1 MNSPTDRP
9 RDGHSSDENSSTH
22 HSSEQHW
29 IAQHSRPVIFLILT
43 FGLLGAYLAFTIPVS
58 VFPETNFPR
67 VLIAVDNGVMPI
79 DQMTVTVTRPIEEA
93 VNSVPGLLTVRSIT
107 SRGSAEVD
115 LYFRWD
121 VDMFQTLQYVNAAIS
136 RVQAELPASAK
147 IEAHRLTF
155 AAFPVIGYSM
165 TSDSMPQT
173 KLWEM
178 ATYEMK
184 PRLNRLDG
192 VSTVIVQGGQEPE
205 FQITPDPAKLLAASV
220 TVSDILDAVRRTNL
234 VDSPGLLERNHQL
247 YLGLVNGQVK
257 TPEEIANAVIK
268 NTPAGIPVRIGD
280 ISTVAADVKPVYTV
294 VTANGKPAVLLNI
307 NRQPDG
313 NTVQVAQE
321 VHDEIDRLRKTLPPG
336 VQIQPF
342 YDQSIIVGDS
352 IKSVRD
358 AILLGLILASIILV
372 VFLRDWGTSL
382 VAGLV
387 IPVTVMVTFIA
398 LKVMGQTFNLMTLG
412 GLAAAVGLVIDD
424 AIVVVENIV
433 LHRDSGQG
441 RLEAI
446 RSALKEITVP
456 LIGST
461 ITPVVVFIPLIV
473 ITGVTGVFFRA
484 LAVTMTVSLLTSLAL
499 AVTWTPTLSQYF
511 IKGKREKDGHPSS
524 ESEAAPGSSA
534 PPENRQEADS
544 EKNEKEDAMKLLA
557 AEEKHLSGFFL
568 RVVNFH
574 ERWLRRALERP
585 LLLIIFSVAL
595 IGASYLC
602 YTFSGSDLLPEMDEG
617 GFTIDYIM
625 PAGSSL
631 AETNRVVSHVEAMLR
646 EVPEVEST
654 SRRTGLQLGLAAVT
668 EANTG
673 DILVKLKAKRKRT
686 IDDIMSDIRADIK
699 QQEPALDVDFIQVL
713 QDMIGDLTSAP
724 QPIEIKLF
732 SQDPKQLEAWAPKVA
747 DAIGKI
753 KGVVDILNGID
764 NTISGPAVTF
774 QVDTSVAA
782 RAGFTA
788 EEVALDAAAILEGEP
803 APTPVVTND
812 RAYPLR
818 VRFPAANR
826 ASLEAMRDTL
836 LVSSSG
842 HTATL
847 GALSSV
853 VESPGQTE
861 VRRENLQRDVAVTAR
876 LEGRSLGS
884 GMADVQ
890 KVIAGLHIPPSI
902 RVEYGGTYAE
912 QQRSFHDLVIVL
924 ILAVL
929 LLFIVLLFEFGT
941 FAAPIAILSS
951 ALLSTSGVFIALLIT
966 RTTFNISSFMGM
978 IMVIGIVAKNGILL
992 LDADQKMRA
1001 LGFDTEKAMLQ
1012 AARRR
1017 LRPIVMTALAT
1028 IAGMLP
1034 LAFAIGAGSQMLQPL
1049 AIAVI
1054 GGVLISMVLSLI
1066 ITPAVHFYLSGKGES
1081 AVAPVPASE

>member
-1 MNSPTDRP
+1 VNSAMAGR
-9 RDGHSSDENSSTH
+9 GQHSTS
-22 HSSEQHW
+22 HW

-43 FGLLGAYLAFTIPVS
+43 LGLLGAYLAFTIPVS
-58 VFPETNFPR
+58 VFPSTDFPR

-115 LYFRWD
+115 LFFRWD
-121 VDMFQTLQYVNAAIS
+121 IDMFQTLQYVNAAIS
-136 RVQAELPASAK
+136 RVQPELPSTAK

-155 AAFPVIGYSM
+155 AAFPIIGYSL

-173 KLWEM
+173 KLWEL

-184 PRLNRLDG
+184 PRLNRLEG

-205 FQITPDPAKLLAASV
+205 FHITPDPAKLLTAGV
-220 TVSDILDAVRRTNL
+220 TVSDILEAVRRTNL

-257 TPEEIANAVIK
+257 TPEEIANAVVK

-280 ISTVAADVKPVYTV
+280 VAVVAPGVKPVYTV

-321 VHDEIDRLRKTLPPG
+321 VHDEIEHLRKTMPIG
-336 VQIQPF
+336 VQIQPY
-342 YDQSIIVGDS
+342 YDQSIIVNDS

-398 LKVMGQTFNLMTLG
+398 LKVMGQSFNLMTLG

-433 LHRDSGQG
+433 LHRDAGQG

-446 RSALKEITVP
+446 SSALKEITVP

-461 ITPVVVFIPLIV
+461 ITPVVVFIPLIA

-484 LAVTMTVSLLTSLAL
+484 LAVTMTVSLLTSLGL

-511 IKGKREKDGHPSS
+511 IKGRPHDAEDDHAAS
-524 ESEAAPGSSA
+524 ETSQPATPL
-534 PPENRQEADS
+534 PPDEDERAHAEND
-544 EKNEKEDAMKLLA
+544 DAIKLLA

-574 ERWLRRALERP
+574 ERWLRRALQRP
-585 LLLIIFSVAL
+585 RLLILFSAGL
-595 IGASYLC
+595 ILVSYVC
-602 YTFSGSDLLPEMDEG
+602 YSFSGSDLLPEMDEG
-617 GFTIDYIM
+617 GFVIDYLM

-631 AETNRVVSHVEAMLR
+631 TETNRVVGHVEEMLR

-654 SRRTGLQLGLAAVT
+654 SRRTGLELGLSAVT
-668 EANTG
+668 EANRG
-673 DILVKLKAKRKRT
+673 DILVKLKAKRSR
-686 IDDIMSDIRADIK
+686 DIEEIIADVRADIK
-699 QQEPALDVDFIQVL
+699 QQEPALEIEFVQVL

-724 QPIEIKLF
+724 EPIQIKLF
-732 SQDPKQLEAWAPKVA
+732 SQDPKQLEEWAPKVA
-747 DAIGKI
+747 ESIGKI
-753 KGVVDILNGID
+753 NGVVDVLNGIE

-774 QVDTSVAA
+774 QVDPSVAA

-788 EEVALDAAAILEGEP
+788 EEVALDASAILEGEP
-803 APTPVVTND
+803 APTPVVAND
-812 RAYPLR
+812 RAYTLR

-836 LVSSSG
+836 LISSTG

-847 GALSSV
+847 GALSAV
-853 VESPGQTE
+853 VENPGQTE

-890 KVIAGLHIPPSI
+890 KVVAGLHIPSSI
-902 RVEYGGTYAE
+902 RVEYGGTYEE

-929 LLFIVLLFEFGT
+929 LLFIVLLFEFGE
-941 FAAPIAILSS
+941 FAAPVAILSS

-1001 LGFDTEKAMLQ
+1001 LSLPAEKAMLQ
-1012 AARRR
+1012 AGRRR

-1066 ITPAVHFYLSGKGES
+1066 ITPAVHFYLSGRDELPD
-1081 AVAPVPASE
+1081 VNPAAISE

>member
-1 MNSPTDRP
+1 
-9 RDGHSSDENSSTH
+9 
-22 HSSEQHW
+22 
-29 IAQHSRPVIFLILT
+29 
-43 FGLLGAYLAFTIPVS
+43 
-58 VFPETNFPR
+58 
-67 VLIAVDNGVMPI
+67 
-79 DQMTVTVTRPIEEA
+79 
-93 VNSVPGLLTVRSIT
+93 
-107 SRGSAEVD
+107 
-115 LYFRWD
+115 
-121 VDMFQTLQYVNAAIS
+121 
-136 RVQAELPASAK
+136 
-147 IEAHRLTF
+147 
-155 AAFPVIGYSM
+155 
-165 TSDSMPQT
+165 
-173 KLWEM
+173 M

-184 PRLNRLDG
+184 PRLNRLEG

-205 FQITPDPAKLLAASV
+205 FHIIPDPAKLLTAGV
-220 TVSDILDAVRRTNL
+220 TVSDILDTVRRTNL
-234 VDSPGLLERNHQL
+234 IDSPGLLEQKHQL
-247 YLGLVNGQVK
+247 FLGLVNGQVK

-268 NTPAGIPVRIGD
+268 NTPAGIPVRVGD
-280 ISTVAADVKPVYTV
+280 IASVASGVKPVYTV

-321 VHDEIDRLRKTLPPG
+321 VHDEIERIRTTLPPG
-336 VQIQPF
+336 VQIEPF
-342 YDQSIIVGDS
+342 YDQSIIVNDS

-358 AILLGLILASIILV
+358 AILLGLILASVILV

-398 LKVMGQTFNLMTLG
+398 LKLMGETFDLMTLG

-433 LHRDSGQG
+433 LHRDAGET
-441 RLEAI
+441 RVEAI
-446 RSALKEITVP
+446 RHALKEITIP

-473 ITGVTGVFFRA
+473 IAGVTGVFFRA
-484 LAVTMTVSLLTSLAL
+484 LAVTMTVSLLASLGL
-499 AVTWTPTLSQYF
+499 AVTWTPTLSQFF
-511 IKGKREKDGHPSS
+511 IKGSSEKGDHPPSGDPTIAERGSENASTKPGASS
-524 ESEAAPGSSA
+524 ESTGDPA
-534 PPENRQEADS
+534 
-544 EKNEKEDAMKLLA
+544 KLLA

-585 LLLIIFSVAL
+585 RLLVIFSIAL
-595 IGASYLC
+595 VVVSYVC

-617 GFTIDYIM
+617 GFVIDYIM

-631 AETNRVVSHVEAMLR
+631 AETNRVVGHVEQMLR

-673 DILVKLKAKRKRT
+673 DILVKLKPKRKR
-686 IDDIMSDIRADIK
+686 DIEDIIADVRADIK
-699 QQEPALDVDFIQVL
+699 HEEPALDIEFIQVL

-724 QPIEIKLF
+724 EPIQIKLF
-732 SQDPKQLEAWAPKVA
+732 SQDPKQLEEWAPKVA
-747 DAIGKI
+747 EAIGKI
-753 KGVVDILNGID
+753 QGVVDVLNGIE
-764 NTISGPAVTF
+764 NTVSGPAVTF
-774 QVDTSVAA
+774 QVDPSVAA

-788 EEVALDAAAILEGEP
+788 EEVALDASAILEGEP
-803 APTPVVTND
+803 APTPVVAND
-812 RAYPLR
+812 RAYTLR
-818 VRFPAANR
+818 VRFPATNR

-836 LVSSSG
+836 LVSSTG

-847 GALSSV
+847 GSLASV
-853 VESPGQTE
+853 VENPGQTE
-861 VRRENLQRDVAVTAR
+861 IRRENLQRDVAVTAR

-890 KVIAGLHIPPSI
+890 KVVAGLHIPASI
-902 RVEYGGTYAE
+902 RVEYGGTYQE
-912 QQRSFHDLVIVL
+912 QQKSFHDLVVVL

-929 LLFIVLLFEFGT
+929 LLFIVLLFEFGA

-951 ALLSTSGVFIALLIT
+951 ALLSTSGVFIALLVT

-992 LDADQKMRA
+992 LDADQKMRG
-1001 LGFDTEKAMLQ
+1001 LGMSAEDAMLQ

-1028 IAGMLP
+1028 VAGMLP

-1049 AIAVI
+1049 AISVI
-1054 GGVLISMVLSLI
+1054 GGVLISMVLSLV
-1066 ITPAVHFYLSGKGES
+1066 ITPAVHYSLGGKNES
-1081 AVAPVPASE
+1081 HLASLASE

>member
-1 MNSPTDRP
+1 MKSSN
-9 RDGHSSDENSSTH
+9 GHSGDAPSTEKRSS
-22 HSSEQHW
+22 SQYW
-29 IAQHSRPVIFLILT
+29 IAQHSRPVIFVILT
-43 FGLLGAYLAFTIPVS
+43 MGLLGAYLAFTIPVS
-58 VFPETNFPR
+58 VFPNTDFPR

-93 VNSVPGLLTVRSIT
+93 VNSVPGLLNVRSIT

-115 LYFRWD
+115 LFFRWD

-136 RVQAELPASAK
+136 RVQPELPSSAK

-155 AAFPVIGYSM
+155 AAFPIIGYSL
-165 TSDSMPQT
+165 TSDTMPQT

-184 PRLNRLDG
+184 PRLNRLEG

-205 FQITPDPAKLLAASV
+205 FHVTPDPAKLLMTGV
-220 TVSDILDAVRRTNL
+220 TVSDILDTVRRTNL
-234 VDSPGLLERNHQL
+234 IDSPGLLERNHQL
-247 YLGLVNGQVK
+247 ELALVSGQVR
-257 TPEEIANAVIK
+257 TPEEIANAVVK
-268 NTPAGIPVRIGD
+268 NTTAGIPVRIGD
-280 ISTVAADVKPVYTV
+280 VAQVAPGVKPVYTV

-313 NTVQVAQE
+313 NTVQVATE
-321 VHDEIDRLRKTLPPG
+321 VHNEIENIRKTLPPG
-336 VQIQPF
+336 IRIEPF
-342 YDQSIIVGDS
+342 YDQSIIVDES
-352 IKSVRD
+352 IRSVRD

-387 IPVTVMVTFIA
+387 IPVTIMVTFIA
-398 LKVMGQTFNLMTLG
+398 LKVLGQTFNLMTLG

-433 LHRDSGQG
+433 LHRDMGQT

-484 LAVTMTVSLLTSLAL
+484 LAVTMTVSLLTSLVL
-499 AVTWTPTLSQYF
+499 AVSWTPTLSQYF
-511 IKGKREKDGHPSS
+511 IKGRRGHDGAEDAETPTHEP
-524 ESEAAPGSSA
+524 ESEALSG
-534 PPENRQEADS
+534 NDEAR
-544 EKNEKEDAMKLLA
+544 KMLA

-568 RVVNFH
+568 RIVNFH
-574 ERWLRRALERP
+574 EHWLRRALERP
-585 LLLIIFSVAL
+585 LFLILFSVAL
-595 IGASYLC
+595 IVAAYVC

-631 AETNRVVSHVEAMLR
+631 AETNRVVSHVEQMLR

-673 DILVKLKAKRKRT
+673 DILVKLKAKRDR
-686 IDDIMSDIRADIK
+686 DIEEIMADIRADIK
-699 QQEPALDVDFIQVL
+699 KEEPALDVDFIQVL

-732 SQDPKQLEAWAPKVA
+732 SQDPKLLEEWAPKVA

-753 KGVVDILNGID
+753 NGVVDLLNGID

-774 QVDTSVAA
+774 QIDPSVAA

-788 EEVALDAAAILEGEP
+788 EEVALDASAILEGEP
-803 APTPVVTND
+803 APTPVIAND
-812 RAYPLR
+812 RAYTLR
-818 VRFPAANR
+818 VRFPSANR

-836 LVSSSG
+836 LVSSTG

-847 GALSSV
+847 GTLATV
-853 VESPGQTE
+853 VENPGQTE

-890 KVIAGLHIPPSI
+890 RVVAGLHIPSNI
-902 RVEYGGTYAE
+902 RVVYGGTFAE

-951 ALLSTSGVFIALLIT
+951 ALLSTSGVFIALIIT

-992 LDADQKMRA
+992 LDADHKLRV
-1001 LGFDTEKAMLQ
+1001 LGLDPEKAMLQ

-1028 IAGMLP
+1028 VAGMLP

-1066 ITPAVHFYLSGKGES
+1066 ITPAVHFYLGGKDEPDAALS
-1081 AVAPVPASE
+1081 SEISE